1 MRGPHI
7 DSPYKLYAA
16 LFYLRDPKDNLQG
29 GDIILYKSKR
39 NAQFNNKTNVI
50 NQNDL
55 EKKKLFK
62 YGKNNLVMHLNTPST
77 IHGVSERAN
86 GNYRRNLVNI
96 ISESYN
102 EDKLFNLNYQNN
114 VFSSLSNKFKKYL
127 RL

>member
-1 MRGPHI
+1 
-7 DSPYKLYAA
+7 
-16 LFYLRDPKDNLQG
+16 
-29 GDIILYKSKR
+29 
-39 NAQFNNKTNVI
+39 
-50 NQNDL
+50 
-55 EKKKLFK
+55 
-62 YGKNNLVMHLNTPST
+62 MHLNTPST

-114 VFSSLSNKFKKYL
+114 IFSSLSNKFKKYL